1 MEEIIV
7 SVLMPTYNHESF
19 ITYAIESFLRQEVNF
34 RIELLIGDDCST
46 DNTSVIAQ

>member
-19 ITYAIESFLRQEVNF
+19 ITYAIESFSSARSQFSN
-34 RIELLIGDDCST
+34 
-46 DNTSVIAQ
+46 